1 MVKRLTEEE
10 VLNRINYLWEQ
21 FHIRPEMNGV
31 SYEDFKNECLAE
43 FTKQNKM
50 SDDDLEKYRKD
61 SYNKLI
67 EEVDQLT
74 TQEEKD
80 KLNQEDNQ
88 TISPQEE
95 ANFNKR

>member
-1 MVKRLTEEE
+1 
-10 VLNRINYLWEQ
+10 
-21 FHIRPEMNGV
+21 
-31 SYEDFKNECLAE
+31 
-43 FTKQNKM
+43 M

-67 EEVDQLT
+67 KEVDQLT

-80 KLNQEDNQ
+80 KLNQEDSQ

-95 ANFNKR
+95 VNFNKR

>member
-1 MVKRLTEEE
+1 
-10 VLNRINYLWEQ
+10 
-21 FHIRPEMNGV
+21 MNGV

-67 EEVDQLT
+67 KEVDQLT

-80 KLNQEDNQ
+80 KLNQEDSQ

-95 ANFNKR
+95 VNFNKR

>member
-1 MVKRLTEEE
+1 
-10 VLNRINYLWEQ
+10 
-21 FHIRPEMNGV
+21 MNGV

-43 FTKQNKM
+43 FAKQNKM

-67 EEVDQLT
+67 KEVDQLT